1 MKAYHEYETV
11 IGLEIH
17 AELNTNTKVFCSCP
31 NRFGAKPNTLC
42 CPVCLGLPGAMPSLN
57 RRAVELTVMAGLAL
71 HCEISP
77 ISRMDR
83 KQYFYPDL
91 PKGYQISQAEY
102 PICKNGY
109 LDITVD
115 GECRRIRIQRIHLE
129 EDAGKL
135 IHTETQTLVDYNR
148 SGVPLIEIVSE
159 ADLRSGREAAEYM
172 RELRAVLREA
182 GISDCKMQ
190 EGSMR
195 CDVNLSIRRRGET
208 ALGERTEI
216 KNLNSFAFAEKAIAY
231 ESQRQIALLE
241 RGERVTRETRRF
253 AVSSGTTEV
262 MRQKESAQ
270 DYRFLPEPDIPPFS
284 ISRELVETLRKT
296 LPESRENK
304 RARLLKQYDLTEQET
319 AILLSADGLS
329 VYFENV
335 VKETS
340 YPKIALNLILTDLL
354 RLQTGETFSSSV
366 SEKSLAEIATMAGQ
380 GEINRTTAK
389 QLLIRLANGENG
401 SPREIAKRENLL
413 QIQDEEIIRAWVSEV
428 LNEEERA
435 VRDYFGG
442 KTNAIRALQGKLMAK
457 SRGRANPE
465 LAERLLKDT
474 LDGRRKETDKHV

>member
-1 MKAYHEYETV
+1 MNTYHEYETV

-17 AELNTNTKVFCSCP
+17 AELNTQTKVFCSCP
-31 NRFGAKPNTLC
+31 NHFGAEPNTLC
-42 CPVCLGLPGAMPSLN
+42 CPVCLGLPGALPSLN
-57 RRAVELTVMAGLAL
+57 RRAVELTVLAGLAL

-109 LDITVD
+109 LDVTVD
-115 GECRRIRIQRIHLE
+115 GESRRIRIQRIHLE

-135 IHTETQTLVDYNR
+135 IHTQKETLVDYNR

-159 ADLRSGREAAEYM
+159 ADIRSGREASAYM

-195 CDVNLSIRRRGET
+195 CDVNLSVRRRGET
-208 ALGERTEI
+208 TLGERTEI

-231 ESQRQIALLE
+231 ESQRQISLLE

-253 AVSSGTTEV
+253 VASSGVTET
-262 MRQKESAQ
+262 MRQKECAQ
-270 DYRFLPEPDIPPFS
+270 DYRFLPEPDLPPFS
-284 ISRELVETLRKT
+284 ISEELTERLRQT
-296 LPESRENK
+296 LPEPREQK
-304 RARLLKQYDLTEQET
+304 RERLLGKYGLTEKEIE
-319 AILLSADGLS
+319 ILLATDGLLD
-329 VYFENV
+329 YFEKTA
-335 VKETS
+335 KETV
-340 YPKIALNLILTDLL
+340 YPKIALNLILTELL
-354 RLQTGETFSSSV
+354 RLQTGEEFFSPV
-366 SEKSLAEIATMAGQ
+366 SEKALAELATLAGQ
-380 GEINRTTAK
+380 GEINSTTAK
-389 QLLIRLANGENG
+389 LLLVRLANGESA
-401 SPREIAKRENLL
+401 SPLQIAHREGLL
-413 QIQDEEIIRAWVSEV
+413 QIRDEQVILTWVREV
-428 LNEEERA
+428 LSEEKKA
-435 VRDYFGG
+435 VSDYLGG

-465 LAERLLKDT
+465 LAEQLLKKT
-474 LDGRRKETDKHV
+474 LAERDQEDRDNV